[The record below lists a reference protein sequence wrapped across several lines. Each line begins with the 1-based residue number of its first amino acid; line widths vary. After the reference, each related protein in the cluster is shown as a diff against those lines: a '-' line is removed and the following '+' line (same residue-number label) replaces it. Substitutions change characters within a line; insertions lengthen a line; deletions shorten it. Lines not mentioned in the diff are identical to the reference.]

1 LRWWLGFRIGILA
14 WHGEPGNRVFPNDTF
29 AFADLEIGAAG
40 PALRG
45 DHQCGLEL
53 QFPAFRA
60 SYLDAM
66 ALGLIGHGSKDG
78 FSKGAPSTS

>member
-1 LRWWLGFRIGILA
+1 
-14 WHGEPGNRVFPNDTF
+14 VFPNDTF

-45 DHQCGLEL
+45 NHECGLEL
-53 QFPAFRA
+53 QFPALRA

-66 ALGLIGHGSKDG
+66 ALGLIGHGSMDG
-78 FSKGAPSTS
+78 ISKEAASTS